1 MTRRKIIALLRASGK
16 YELFEKELE
25 NLFTFELL
33 NLLRKEKEAIKMK
46 GGAKSCPKGDS
57 GNFIP
62 PLPVEF

>member
-46 GGAKSCPKGDS
+46 GVLSHARKETLGILFPHY
-57 GNFIP
+57 
-62 PLPVEF
+62 L